1 MLAKGRLLGIQF
13 QELLKDDLYWDLAET
28 CQSSSRKNK
37 RSFPRNWGGFFS
49 RDRHQSDF
57 PDFRKFSN

>member
-13 QELLKDDLYWDLAET
+13 QELLKDDLYWELAAHANLQAEKIKEAF
-28 CQSSSRKNK
+28 QEI
-37 RSFPRNWGGFFS
+37 GGFFS